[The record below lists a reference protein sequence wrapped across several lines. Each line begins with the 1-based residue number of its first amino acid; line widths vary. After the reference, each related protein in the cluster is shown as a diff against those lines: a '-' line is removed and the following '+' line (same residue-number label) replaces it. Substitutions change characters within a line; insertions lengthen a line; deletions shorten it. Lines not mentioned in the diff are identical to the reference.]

1 MLRSSGRRE
10 PAPLQRHRLLAAHD
24 GTGSVHGG
32 HAQVGAV
39 LILADHVPDAAE
51 GVPGVLVIQPF
62 ISRCIPKERKAKT
75 ERSIC
80 KAMFIAALFKI
91 DKR

>member
-24 GTGSVHGG
+24 GTGSVHGS

-39 LILADHVPDAAE
+39 LILEHHVPDAAE
-51 GVPGVLVIQPF
+51 GSGCSCNAAIYFEVYTQ
-62 ISRCIPKERKAKT
+62 RKESKDGK
-75 ERSIC
+75 
-80 KAMFIAALFKI
+80 KYL
-91 DKR
+91 